1 MTTIATLKRLSA
13 KSLSE
18 KILEEV
24 NAADPTFAIIDVR
37 DDGEYALKRRN
48 MMHHQSIHISL
59 VFILHPIRSNLD
71 HLVSIPT
78 NQLCRLHRRTH
89 QGCK

>member
-24 NAADPTFAIIDVR
+24 NVTDPTFAVIDVR
-37 DDGEYALKRRN
+37 DNGEFYSNPFYKKPTQIENLVL
-48 MMHHQSIHISL
+48 MHL
-59 VFILHPIRSNLD
+59 
-71 HLVSIPT
+71 
-78 NQLCRLHRRTH
+78 RLHRWPHQGLNKYPRTH
-89 QGCK
+89 A